1 MNLSQRRA
9 ETVGGALVSH
19 GVAPQRVIATGY
31 GETMP
36 VATNS
41 SERGRQLNR
50 RVEILLKARAT

>member
-9 ETVGGALVSH
+9 EDGGEPLVSH
-19 GVAPQRVIATGY
+19 GVAPQRVVASGY

-50 RVEILLKARAT
+50 RVEILLKAKAS